1 MLPQGESHSSEDEP
15 CGNVIDEL
23 QSTVGAASSSSDS
36 SDEVFGTL
44 TICCG
49 FDVNLP
55 IDTCE

>member
-1 MLPQGESHSSEDEP
+1 MLPQGESHSSEDAP

-23 QSTVGAASSSSDS
+23 QSTVGAASSSDS
-36 SDEVFGTL
+36 SDEVVGAL

-55 IDTCE
+55 IDMCE